1 MSVKNLFSFI
11 ILLGFFLL
19 TSCESKMDLIDI
31 IKMSKCDAP
40 CWLEMT
46 SGKTTIE
53 EARRQLSANEK
64 LISKESVFD
73 YAPTIL
79 FPVAIGWKGIDE
91 NIEGTLFFRDGLL
104 HAINI
109 NEKNGNVKLE
119 EFIAMYGDPDKIVYQ
134 PQGGDTLYIRVF
146 LFYYKHG
153 IIISFKQNNLN
164 RIEIQNKEKI
174 DKVVFFNS
182 NENNFPDTI
191 FVSEKKHELSWSG
204 YTTIEIPDW

>member
-1 MSVKNLFSFI
+1 
-11 ILLGFFLL
+11 
-19 TSCESKMDLIDI
+19 MDLIDI

-53 EARRQLSANEK
+53 EARRQLSAYEK
-64 LISKESVFD
+64 LISKKSVFD